1 MDKRF
6 FSPLELMRIATE
18 HAYCAE
24 YLLPGNAKVT
34 MYGDSNCDTLAAI
47 TTLMYAAFELTFKAY
62 LLHEHKKNNQHKN
75 LMELLESGLELELSH
90 EDRKLLKYLARHQA
104 FRKGVDYELW
114 EDRQDLHGFCVEIIE
129 LYERVQQLMPIELQS
144 EYQSV

>member
-1 MDKRF
+1 M
-6 FSPLELMRIATE
+6 
-18 HAYCAE
+18 
-24 YLLPGNAKVT
+24 
-34 MYGDSNCDTLAAI
+34 
-47 TTLMYAAFELTFKAY
+47 
-62 LLHEHKKNNQHKN
+62 
-75 LMELLESGLELELSH
+75 ELELSH

-114 EDRQDLHGFCVEIIE
+114 EDGQDLHSFCIEIIE

>member
-1 MDKRF
+1 
-6 FSPLELMRIATE
+6 
-18 HAYCAE
+18 
-24 YLLPGNAKVT
+24 
-34 MYGDSNCDTLAAI
+34 
-47 TTLMYAAFELTFKAY
+47 
-62 LLHEHKKNNQHKN
+62 
-75 LMELLESGLELELSH
+75 MELLESNMELELSH

-114 EDRQDLHGFCVEIIE
+114 EDGQDLHSFCIEIIE